1 MTVGELIRE
10 AGHTLGPDH
19 PQLLLARIWTDKN
32 ADTYQLRKLHRDN
45 QLLLNDS
52 GAPAFTVSSS
62 EWQAVEERLMTF
74 CVNSADHVAKAN
86 RAIVKAA
93 DDTDVEPAEEEAGEQ
108 LQEVPRIDLYTPPK
122 PQCQQQ
128 VTTLVAANGPPS
140 QRPHGQQRRLIGSRK
155 CLEVLNQK

>member
-1 MTVGELIRE
+1 MAVKELLRE

-19 PQLLLARIWTDKN
+19 PQLLLARIWADKN

-52 GAPAFTVSSS
+52 GAPAFTVGSG
-62 EWQAVEERLMTF
+62 EWLAVEERLMTF
-74 CVNSADHVAKAN
+74 CVNSADNVAKAN

-93 DDTDVEPAEEEAGEQ
+93 DDNDVEPAEEEVGEQ
-108 LQEVPRIDLYTPPK
+108 LQELPRIDRYEPPK

-128 VTTLVAANGPPS
+128 VTTLVTANGPPAS
-140 QRPHGQQRRLIGSRK
+140 PDFLGRTQVYTFR
-155 CLEVLNQK
+155 EVNAIRE